1 MRPLSDD
8 YILTIAADWHQSGHD
23 LAIAIVIQTW
33 GSSPRPAGSIMI
45 IRDDDLVEGSV
56 SGGCVESAVISA
68 AHDVMAGKS
77 SQRLDFAVADA
88 DAWQV
93 GLSCGGAISVWVCA
107 ASAFGSDA
115 ADLFSYVK
123 ARSAQH
129 QMIAIDCQLHQ
140 HQMKAVS
147 PKQERQ
153 ETQEAHI
160 YPVNQC
166 SDDASHFVLV
176 IPPEPRL
183 YIIGGVHISQHL
195 APMAIAAGFNTTII
209 DPRSHFANAER
220 FPNITMITDWP
231 DEILD
236 AANIDEHTAIVT
248 LTHNP
253 KLDDAALHVA
263 LEKPAF
269 YIASLGSRHTHAK
282 RCERLKADG
291 FNDDQLARIN
301 APAGLAIMAKTPAEI
316 AISIL
321 AQLIAVYRGKISAAM
336 TTNG

>member
-1 MRPLSDD
+1 MRPLSNDN
-8 YILTIAADWHQSGHD
+8 ILTIAADWHQSGHN

-45 IRDDDLVEGSV
+45 IRDDEQIAGSV
-56 SGGCVESAVISA
+56 SGGCVESAVITA
-68 AHDVMAGKS
+68 AHDVMARKT

-107 ASAFGSDA
+107 ASAFENDA
-115 ADLFSYVK
+115 AQLFSYVK
-123 ARSAQH
+123 TQSAQH

-140 HQMKAVS
+140 HQMRVAS
-147 PKQERQ
+147 PEQ
-153 ETQEAHI
+153 AANL
-160 YPVNQC
+160 YPTDQC
-166 SDDASHFVLV
+166 NDDAKHFYLV
-176 IPPEPRL
+176 IPPEPRF

-209 DPRSHFANAER
+209 DPRRHFANAER
-220 FPNITMITDWP
+220 FPNIAIITDWP
-231 DEILD
+231 DEILES
-236 AANIDEHTAIVT
+236 ANIDEHTAIVT
-248 LTHNP
+248 LTHDR
-253 KLDDAALHVA
+253 KLDDAALQVA
-263 LEKPAF
+263 LGKPAF
-269 YIASLGSRHTHAK
+269 YIASLGSTRTHAK
-282 RCERLKADG
+282 RCERLKANG

-316 AISIL
+316 AVSIL